1 MSDIKYMEKPDW
13 VSWEEICD
21 CIHKANTVNDKKGF
35 HMLFS
40 DITPDEIKEKLKDG
54 KCLVALHDNKV
65 VGTTSYIIRDLKRWY
80 RHGKVLYHNYEAI
93 LPEFRGTDV
102 YLGLC
107 ELKDKYVR
115 ESGIRVFQFHTAEKN
130 KTIIRINKM
139 YGFKLVQFKPTAKGA
154 NYYSVTMVR
163 WDDGCPF
170 PDWFVNF
177 MFKSSRFFFKLFF
190 TPEFKFK
197 PSLKRF

>member
-1 MSDIKYMEKPDW
+1 MSDIQFMEKPDW
-13 VSWEEICD
+13 VSWEDVCD

-35 HMLFS
+35 HMLFA
-40 DITPDEIKEKLKDG
+40 DITPDELKEKLKDG
-54 KCLVALHDNKV
+54 KCFVALHNNKV
-65 VGTTSYIIRDLKRWY
+65 VGTTSFIIRDLKRWY
-80 RHGKVLYHNYEAI
+80 RHGKVLYHNYESI
-93 LPEFRGTDV
+93 HPEYRGTDV
-102 YLGLC
+102 YFGLC

-154 NYYSVTMVR
+154 NYYSVTMVQ
-163 WDDGCPF
+163 WMDGCPF

-190 TPEFKFK
+190 TPEFKFR
-197 PSLKRF
+197 PSIKRL

>member
-1 MSDIKYMEKPDW
+1 MSDIQYMEKPDW
-13 VSWEEICD
+13 VSWEEVCD

-40 DITPDEIKEKLKDG
+40 EISPDEIKADLKEG
-54 KCLVALHDNKV
+54 KCFVALCGKKV
-65 VGTTSYIIRDLKRWY
+65 VGTLSYKIRNLKKWY
-80 RHGKVLYHNYEAI
+80 VWGKVIYYGYDGI
-93 LPEFRGTDV
+93 LPEYRGTDV
-102 YLGLC
+102 YFGLSD
-107 ELKDKYVR
+107 LRDKFVR
-115 ESGIRVFQFHTAEKN
+115 ESGIRNHQFHTAENN
-130 KTIIRINKM
+130 KSVIKINKI
-139 YGFKLVQFKPTAKGA
+139 YGYKLVLFKPTAKGA
-154 NYYSVTMVR
+154 NYYSVTMVK

-177 MFKSSRFFFKLFF
+177 MFKSSKIFFKLFF